1 MVLQAMRIGLLAAL
15 AGVVLALPARALDL
29 PTGKLPFHVDV
40 KGQAQVTASTLLV
53 IKGTVEADAPVT
65 LVLRVDDDWSDGYAS
80 RVNEER
86 IVPPGPFRWE
96 VPLKGLK
103 TSGGR
108 LLRYDHLRGLHL
120 FNASSQGKVRADVF
134 RFEEAASLPDGAVGI
149 SLGSAQ
155 GALFPGF
162 ERLVPG
168 DKRIEAGHPVAV
180 TRPGVDPL
188 IGNGMRGMERLHLP
202 WPAGRATLTLWL
214 EDVGEWETLPWVL
227 RRRVRVNGRDI
238 VDETFTPQQWIAERY
253 MRGRDR
259 RYRPG
264 EDSWEAYGRH
274 RGGEITTEVEVGNDG
289 ITIEL
294 AGAGPG
300 ATFMAAALIEPA
312 GSRVARDAV
321 TKWRRDWFVN
331 AWPIDERAPKKPA
344 NLPVVAI
351 DKPGKPATLKA
362 SAAPGTGQRVEFQTE
377 SDSDRA
383 DVPFAFQPDPANPAP
398 LKAQLWSARW
408 RLDRE
413 STGVNLL
420 QPSDRTLRGGLHL
433 QARAGN
439 GPTRH
444 VLWLST
450 PPDAPA
456 GRYRGTLVLGGDAA
470 APRLPVELEVLPV
483 RLPESPKVSGFY
495 LEPPV
500 HLTWFEETHAEANR
514 QLACDMRFLA
524 GFGVTGNAPPLPAPV
539 ANRNGPLLWAS
550 QEALQ
555 NATTA
560 PWLAYAAAKR
570 SAAEAGVEG
579 SAQAIADALAGLRK
593 DGLPP
598 PVWSVADEPSNPSP
612 DGSPLAAWVAA
623 IRAAAPSARLAGHL
637 NARKD
642 TRLLDLF
649 DVVLLN
655 DGYGLDV
662 ARLHGALGKSREVWL
677 YNTGKP
683 RFTAGFWLWRTAAT
697 RYLQWHARM
706 PTADP
711 FDPTD
716 GREGDVQALLP
727 MATAC
732 AATPDID
739 EAVLEMAEG
748 VVDHRWLLW
757 LDGQP
762 SAAGVRFDLLRRFGA
777 EWQGASSQPAAA
789 LDDMRRQL
797 QGLARS
803 LK

>member
-1 MVLQAMRIGLLAAL
+1 MSNRPIRTGLLALLAGLAL
-15 AGVVLALPARALDL
+15 AAPALALDL

-40 KGQAQVTASTLLV
+40 REKAQVTASTLLV
-53 IKGTVEADAPVT
+53 IRGTVESDGPVT
-65 LVLRVDDDWSDGYAS
+65 IVLRVDDDWSDGYAS

-108 LLRYDHLRGLHL
+108 MLRYDHLRGLHL
-120 FNASSQGKVRADVF
+120 FNASSRGKVRADVF

-149 SLGSAQ
+149 SLGGPQA
-155 GALFPGF
+155 ALFPGF
-162 ERLVPG
+162 ERLLPG
-168 DKRIEAGHPVAV
+168 DRRIEAGRPVAV

-188 IGNGMRGMERLHLP
+188 IGSGMRGMERLRLP

-238 VDETFTPQQWIAERY
+238 IDETFTPNEWIAQRY

-274 RGGEITTEVEVGNDG
+274 RGGEITTEVEVGDDG

-294 AGAGPG
+294 AGDGPG
-300 ATFMAAALIEPA
+300 ATFMAAALVEPA
-312 GSRVARDAV
+312 GSRAAVDAV

-331 AWPIDERAPKKPA
+331 AWPIDERAPRKPA
-344 NLPVVAI
+344 NLPSVAM
-351 DKPGKPATLKA
+351 DRPGPVPTLKA
-362 SAAPGTGQRVEFQTE
+362 SAAPGTGQRIEFQT
-377 SDSDRA
+377 DSAADRP
-383 DVPFAFQPDPANPAP
+383 DLPFTFEPAASNPAP

-444 VLWLST
+444 VVWLST
-450 PPDAPA
+450 PADAPA
-456 GRYRGTLVLGGDAA
+456 GRYRGTLVLGGDATA
-470 APRLPVELEVLPV
+470 RRVPVELEVLPV
-483 RLPESPKVSGFY
+483 KLPGSPKVSGFY
-495 LEPPV
+495 LEPPI
-500 HLTWFEETHAEANR
+500 HLTWFDETRDDATR

-524 GFGVTGNAPPLPAPV
+524 GFGVTGNAPPLPEPV
-539 ANRNGPLLWAS
+539 ANRNGPLLSAS
-550 QEALQ
+550 QQALQ

-579 SAQAIADALAGLRK
+579 SAAAIAGALADLK
-593 DGLPP
+593 AQGLPP

-612 DGSPLAAWVAA
+612 DGSPLAAWVSA
-623 IRAAAPSARLAGHL
+623 IRAAAPTARLAGHL

-662 ARLHGALGKSREVWL
+662 ARLHGAQGKGREVWL
-677 YNTGKP
+677 YNTGKH
-683 RFTAGFWLWRTAAT
+683 RFSAGFWLWRTSAT

-706 PTADP
+706 PTADA

-727 MATAC
+727 MATPC

-757 LDGQP
+757 LDSQP
-762 SAAGVRFDLLRRFGA
+762 QAAGVRFDLLRRFGA
-777 EWQGASSQPAAA
+777 EWQGASGQPAGA
-789 LDDMRRQL
+789 LDDMRRQVE
-797 QGLARS
+797 GLARS

>member
-1 MVLQAMRIGLLAAL
+1 MQTSFKSLLVALAACVAL
-15 AGVVLALPARALDL
+15 AAPAGALDL

-53 IKGTVEADAPVT
+53 INGTVEAEQPVT

-86 IVPPGPFRWE
+86 IVPPGPFRWV
-96 VPLKGLK
+96 VPLRGLK

-108 LLRYDHLRGLHL
+108 MLRFDKLRSLHL

-134 RFEEAASLPDGAVGI
+134 RFEEAQALPEGTAGI
-149 SLGSAQ
+149 SLGGPQA
-155 GALFPGF
+155 ALFPGF

-168 DKRIEAGHPVAV
+168 DPRIEAGRPVAV

-188 IGNGMRGMERLHLP
+188 IGSGMRGIERLRLP

-227 RRRVRVNGRDI
+227 RRRIRVNGRDI
-238 VDETFTPQQWIAERY
+238 IDETFTPQEWIAQRY

-274 RGGEITTEVEVGNDG
+274 RGGEITTEVEVGADG

-294 AGAGPG
+294 AGDGPG
-300 ATFMAAALIEPA
+300 ATFMAAALVEPA
-312 GSRVARDAV
+312 GSRAAVEAV
-321 TKWRRDWFVN
+321 TKWRHDWFVN
-331 AWPIDERAPKKPA
+331 AWPIDERAPKAPSGLPTVAMDRPA
-344 NLPVVAI
+344 AAP
-351 DKPGKPATLKA
+351 TLRA
-362 SAAPGTGQRVEFQTE
+362 SAGPGTGQRVEFLSE
-377 SDSDRA
+377 SATDRP
-383 DVPFAFQPDPANPAP
+383 DLPFAFEPDAANPAP

-408 RLDRE
+408 RLDRQ

-433 QARAGN
+433 QARELH

-450 PPDAPA
+450 PADAAP
-456 GRYRGTLVLGGDAA
+456 GLYRGTLVLGAGSDAR
-470 APRLPVELEVLPV
+470 RLPVELEVLPV
-483 RLPESPKVSGFY
+483 RLPGTPKVSGFY
-495 LEPPV
+495 LEQPV
-500 HLTWFEETHAEANR
+500 HLTWFDQTSADADR
-514 QLACDMRFLA
+514 QLACDMRFLS
-524 GFGVTGNAPPLPAPV
+524 GLGVGGNAPPLPAPV
-539 ANRNGPLLWAS
+539 ANRNGPLVSAS

-570 SAAEAGVEG
+570 AAAEDGIKGSATDIAAALVDLKEAGV
-579 SAQAIADALAGLRK
+579 
-593 DGLPP
+593 PP

-612 DGSPLAAWVAA
+612 DGSPLAEWVAA
-623 IRAAAPSARLAGHL
+623 IRAAAPAARLAGHL

-642 TRLLDLF
+642 DRLLDLF

-662 ARLHGALGKSREVWL
+662 ARLHGALGKRREVWL

-683 RFTAGFWLWRTAAT
+683 RFSAGFWLWRTSAT

-727 MATAC
+727 MATPC

-748 VVDHRWLLW
+748 MVDHRWLLW
-757 LDGQP
+757 LDGEQR
-762 SAAGVRFDLLRRFGA
+762 AAGLRFDLLRRFGA
-777 EWQGASSQPAAA
+777 EWQSASRQPAGA
-789 LDDMRRQL
+789 LDDMRRQI

>member
-1 MVLQAMRIGLLAAL
+1 MRTLFRSLLVAL
-15 AGVVLALPARALDL
+15 AGSVALAAPAHALDL

-53 IKGTVEADAPVT
+53 IRGTVEAEQPVT

-86 IVPPGPFRWE
+86 IVPPGPFRWV
-96 VPLKGLK
+96 VPLRGLK

-108 LLRYDHLRGLHL
+108 MLRFDKMRSLHL

-134 RFEEAASLPDGAVGI
+134 HFEEAQALPEGAVGI
-149 SLGSAQ
+149 SLGGPQA
-155 GALFPGF
+155 ALFPGF
-162 ERLVPG
+162 ERIVPG
-168 DKRIEAGHPVAV
+168 DPRIEAGRPVGV

-188 IGNGMRGMERLHLP
+188 IGSG
-202 WPAGRATLTLWL
+202 
-214 EDVGEWETLPWVL
+214 
-227 RRRVRVNGRDI
+227 
-238 VDETFTPQQWIAERY
+238 

-274 RGGEITTEVEVGNDG
+274 RGGEITTEVEVGADG

-312 GSRVARDAV
+312 GSRTAVEAV

-331 AWPIDERAPKKPA
+331 AWPIDERAPKAPSGLPTVAMDRPA
-344 NLPVVAI
+344 AA
-351 DKPGKPATLKA
+351 PALRA
-362 SAAPGTGQRVEFQTE
+362 SAAPGTGQRVEFLSE
-377 SDSDRA
+377 SASDRP
-383 DVPFAFQPDPANPAP
+383 DLPFAFEPDAANPAP

-408 RLDRE
+408 RLDRQ

-433 QARAGN
+433 QARDRH

-444 VLWLST
+444 VVWLST
-450 PPDAPA
+450 PADAAP
-456 GRYRGTLVLGGDAA
+456 GLYRGTLVLGAGTDAR
-470 APRLPVELEVLPV
+470 RLPVELEVVPV
-483 RLPESPKVSGFY
+483 RLPGTPKVSGFY

-500 HLTWFEETHAEANR
+500 HLTWFDQTSADADR
-514 QLACDMRFLA
+514 QLACDMRFLS
-524 GFGVTGNAPPLPAPV
+524 GLGVSGNAPPLPAPV
-539 ANRNGPLLWAS
+539 ANRNGPLVAAS

-570 SAAEAGVEG
+570 AAAEDGIKGSAADIAG
-579 SAQAIADALAGLRK
+579 ALADLK
-593 DGLPP
+593 AAAVPP

-612 DGSPLAAWVAA
+612 DGSPLAAWVAE
-623 IRAAAPSARLAGHL
+623 IRAAAPAARLAGHL

-642 TRLLDLF
+642 DRLLDLF

-662 ARLHGALGKSREVWL
+662 SRLHGALGKRREVWL

-683 RFTAGFWLWRTAAT
+683 RFSAGFWLWRTSAT

-727 MATAC
+727 MATPC

-739 EAVLEMAEG
+739 ESVLEMAEG
-748 VVDHRWLLW
+748 MVDHRWLLW
-757 LDGQP
+757 LDGEQR
-762 SAAGVRFDLLRRFGA
+762 ATGLRFDLLRRFGA
-777 EWQGASSQPAAA
+777 EWQAASQQPAGA
-789 LDDMRRQL
+789 LDDMRRQI